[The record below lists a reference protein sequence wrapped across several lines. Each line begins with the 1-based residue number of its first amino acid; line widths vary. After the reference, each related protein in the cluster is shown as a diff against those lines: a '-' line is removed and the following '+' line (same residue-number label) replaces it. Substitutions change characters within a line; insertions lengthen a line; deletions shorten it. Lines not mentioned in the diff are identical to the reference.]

1 MPDTAVAR
9 RNMVDSQLRTNKVTD
24 PAVLDAMASIARE
37 EFVPAALAGV
47 AYVDDD
53 LPLGDGRYLM
63 EPMVLARLLQHAA
76 IKPSDVVLDIGCGT
90 GYSSAVAARLAATV
104 IALETDSQLAR
115 RARQTLAKLQADN
128 VVVVE
133 GALGSGYARQAPY
146 DVILVQGAVPEIPP
160 AIAAQ
165 LAEGGRLCA
174 VVSSHGQAGRA
185 VLALKTGGVV
195 SHRDIFDAA
204 TPPLPGFVFEP
215 GFRF

>member
-1 MPDTAVAR
+1 
-9 RNMVDSQLRTNKVTD
+9 
-24 PAVLDAMASIARE
+24 
-37 EFVPAALAGV
+37 
-47 AYVDDD
+47 
-53 LPLGDGRYLM
+53 
-63 EPMVLARLLQHAA
+63 LQHAQ
-76 IKPSDVVLDIGCGT
+76 IKPSDVVLDIGCAT

-104 IALETDSQLAR
+104 IALESDSQLVR
-115 RARQTLAKLQADN
+115 RAEQTLAKLQADN

-146 DVILVQGAVPEIPP
+146 DVILMQGAVPEIPA

-174 VVSSHGQAGRA
+174 VVSRPGHAGQA

-195 SHRDIFDAA
+195 SRRDIFDAA
-204 TPPLPGFVFEP
+204 TPPLPGFDFEP

>member
-1 MPDTAVAR
+1 MPDYAAAR
-9 RNMVDSQLRTNKVTD
+9 RNMVESQIRTNKVTD
-24 PAVLDAMASIARE
+24 PGVLDAMGSIPRE
-37 EFVPAALAGV
+37 EFVPPALAGV

-53 LPLGDGRYLM
+53 LPVGHGRHLM
-63 EPMVLARLLQHAA
+63 EPMVLARLLHHAE
-76 IKPSDVVLDIGCGT
+76 IRPTDVVLDIGCAT

-104 IALETDSQLAR
+104 IALESDSALVR
-115 RARQTLAKLQADN
+115 RASQTLAKLQVDN

-133 GALGSGYARQAPY
+133 SALRSGYARQAPY
-146 DVILVQGAVPEIPP
+146 DVILIEGAVPEIPA

-174 VVSSHGQAGRA
+174 VVSPPGQTGRA

-204 TPPLPGFVFEP
+204 TPPLPDFVLEP